1 MQPPY
6 QPMEIVAPEIEIDRL
21 DEEDINEILDALDDG
36 KNVYETQEFFKDQG
50 LNISIEALEILE
62 KDLGREAA
70 QLTDDKRDEINEQ
83 YMKGAS
89 TTDIARMLNLRKSTI
104 DRSIDQFTS

>member
-1 MQPPY
+1 
-6 QPMEIVAPEIEIDRL
+6 MEIVAPEIEIDRL

-70 QLTDDKRDEINEQ
+70 
-83 YMKGAS
+83 
-89 TTDIARMLNLRKSTI
+89 
-104 DRSIDQFTS
+104 